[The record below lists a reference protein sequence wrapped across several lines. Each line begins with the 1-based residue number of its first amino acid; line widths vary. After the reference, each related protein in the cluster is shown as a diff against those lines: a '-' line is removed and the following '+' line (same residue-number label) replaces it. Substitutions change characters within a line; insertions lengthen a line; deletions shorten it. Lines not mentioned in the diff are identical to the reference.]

1 MRFFQEWRWHG
12 RSVWSFLPPLSSGF
26 GSRARFHSCR
36 TLQNQRFI
44 QSATLEW
51 TWPRCRHHQSSQW
64 CCTPDLCSH
73 QCWSKIL
80 VIVFVDAK
88 APHMGLEHASR
99 EKKLPMVNFLIFV
112 HKNVYRIRF
121 QEIKIRPWKGFEK
134 FAFWFF
140 AHYKISPSK
149 GPKYP

>member
-1 MRFFQEWRWHG
+1 MRIVDFQCRCAG
-12 RSVWSFLPPLSSGF
+12 NRRLFRSINYYLVY
-26 GSRARFHSCR
+26 AIYAQVR
-36 TLQNQRFI
+36 TTV
-44 QSATLEW
+44 S
-51 TWPRCRHHQSSQW
+51 
-64 CCTPDLCSH
+64 
-73 QCWSKIL
+73 
-80 VIVFVDAK
+80 
-88 APHMGLEHASR
+88 HMGLEHASR

-121 QEIKIRPWKGFEK
+121 QEIKIRPLKGFEK